1 MTEQAT
7 QKASLN
13 DAKIVDPKS
22 AERTEAEALLDR
34 LLALP
39 DAASRAQ
46 LVAQSPATAWPEIVL
61 LLTEKVWQEVRID
74 THRAQRLADAALDV
88 AQTLNNPSLLAR
100 SLRAKANA
108 LYTLDEH
115 TEAVSFHEQAI
126 ALFAEVGDDAE
137 LARTLSS
144 SIQSLLLL
152 GRYDQALAA
161 GERAGQIF
169 RQQGNTRR
177 LARLEINIGNI
188 YHRQDRFSEALAFY
202 ERAYAQMLAHDDAEG
217 LAAVLSNLSL
227 CHISLN
233 DFPKALELHQ
243 VARRHCQ
250 QKDMPILVAYA
261 DYNIAYLYFLRG
273 EYGRSIQMLRD
284 ASASA
289 KQANDAY
296 QLALCNLDLSEI
308 YLELNLSTE
317 AGELG
322 RAANKGFEEL
332 GFGYEAAKAL
342 GFAAIAAS
350 RQGQAFEAVK
360 LFAQAKEMFVRDQ
373 NQVWPSLIDLYEALV
388 LFTEGRLFE
397 ARRLC
402 LAAHTFFRTS
412 PMRGKA
418 VLADLLLA
426 RIALRLA
433 DTALAK
439 QHCQSALDDLSSLD
453 SPTLVYQAEFL
464 MGEVERTLGNE
475 DAAYDSYCRARVAVE
490 RLRSSLRGEEL
501 KIAFFENKLEVYES
515 LVDICLR
522 RQNSF
527 DEAFAY
533 IEQAKSR
540 TLMDLL
546 NQPIHIPVAADAG
559 QSELV
564 RSIRNL
570 REELNWYYNL
580 IEREQLRPE
589 AHSEVHLEDRSQE
602 RLQQLEGKARSRESD
617 LLRAVKEATV
627 AEANEAGL
635 QVPTTLSLD
644 EIRSALPADTV
655 LVEYFST
662 HDRNLA
668 CVLTRDNLH
677 ICPVTVQSRIQKLL
691 QFFQFQISK
700 FRLDPEYVSTFSRP
714 LLESTQAHLK
724 SLYQELIAPIRHLLQ
739 ARHIVFVQHG
749 LLHYVPFHALHDGD
763 CYLIDQY
770 SISYAPS
777 ASIYAHCQTKKVNT
791 TGDALILGIPDERT
805 PAIRAEVEDLARI
818 LPDARLFLGDEA
830 TEDVL
835 KKYGPHSKSVHIAT
849 HGYFRQDNPMFSS
862 IRLGTSHL
870 SLYDMEHLQ
879 LPAEL
884 VVLSGCATGLNVV
897 TPGDE
902 LIGLV
907 RGLLQAGA
915 QSLVLSLWDVH
926 DDRTREFMVEFY
938 TQLQKGRPKAEAMQ
952 TASIRLRENH
962 PHPYHWAPFLLIGK
976 G

>member
-1 MTEQAT
+1 MTVQAV
-7 QKASLN
+7 QKTEF
-13 DAKIVDPKS
+13 DAMI
-22 AERTEAEALLDR
+22 ER
-34 LLALP
+34 LLAL
-39 DAASRAQ
+39 DDTASRAQ
-46 LVAQSPATAWPEIVL
+46 LVEQHPAMAWNEIVNTL
-61 LLTEKVWQEVRID
+61 SERVWQEVRID
-74 THRAQRLADAALDV
+74 THRARRLAEAALDV
-88 AQTLNNPSLLAR
+88 ARTLGTPSLLAR

-108 LYTLDEH
+108 MYALDEH
-115 TEAVSFHEQAI
+115 AEAVQLHAQAI
-126 ALFAEVGDDAE
+126 ALFEQTGEQAE
-137 LARTLSS
+137 LARTLSG

-161 GERAGQIF
+161 GERAATIF

-188 YHRQDRFSEALAFY
+188 YHRQDRFAEALAFY
-202 ERAYAQMLAHDDAEG
+202 VRAYEQMLVHDDAEG

-243 VARRHCQ
+243 VARRHCE
-250 QKDMPILVAYA
+250 KKGMPILVAYA

-284 ASASA
+284 ASVSA
-289 KQANDAY
+289 KKANDPY

-308 YLELNLSTE
+308 YLELNLSAE

-322 RAANKGFEEL
+322 RAANASFHQL

-360 LFAQAKEMFVRDQ
+360 LFAQAKEMFVHDQ

-397 ARRLC
+397 SRRLC
-402 LAAHTFFRTS
+402 AAAHEFFRAS

-418 VLADLLLA
+418 VLAELLLA
-426 RIALRLA
+426 RIALRLG
-433 DTALAK
+433 DTGLAK
-439 QHCQSALDDLSSLD
+439 QHCGTALMDLANVD
-453 SPTLVYQAEFL
+453 SPTLFYQAEFL
-464 MGEVERTLGNE
+464 MGEVERVTGNE
-475 DAAYDSYCRARVAVE
+475 DAAYESYCRARAAVE

-522 RQNSF
+522 RQNSL
-527 DEAFAY
+527 EEVFAY

-540 TLMDLL
+540 TLIDLL
-546 NQPIHIPVAADAG
+546 NQPVHVPTAADSG

-564 RSIRNL
+564 RSIRKL

-589 AHSEVHLEDRSQE
+589 ERSQE
-602 RLQQLEGKARSRESD
+602 RVQQLEQQARSRESD
-617 LLRAVKEATV
+617 LMRAVKEATV
-627 AEANEAGL
+627 AEANEAGV
-635 QVPTTLSLD
+635 QVPSNMSLE
-644 EIRSALPADTV
+644 EIRSGLPDDTALMEFFCA
-655 LVEYFST
+655 
-662 HDRNLA
+662 HDRIVA
-668 CVLTRDNLH
+668 CVLTRDELH
-677 ICPVTVQSRIQKLL
+677 ICPVTVQTKIQKLL
-691 QFFQFQISK
+691 QLLQFQMSK
-700 FRLDPEYVSTFSRP
+700 FHLDPQYVATFAQP
-714 LLESTQAHLK
+714 LLESTQAHLQ
-724 SLYQELIAPIRHLLQ
+724 SLYQELIAPIRHLLD
-739 ARHIVFVQHG
+739 ARHVVFVQHG
-749 LLHYVPFHALHDGD
+749 LLHYVPFHALHDGES
-763 CYLIDQY
+763 YLIDRF

-777 ASIYAHCQTKKVNT
+777 ASIYVHCQTKPVNAK
-791 TGDALILGIPDERT
+791 GDSLILGVSDERT
-805 PAIRAEVEDLARI
+805 PAIRAEVDALARI
-818 LPDARLFLGDEA
+818 LPNPKLFVDTEA
-830 TEDVL
+830 TECVL
-835 KKYGPHSKSVHIAT
+835 QTHGPKSKSIHIAT

-870 SLYDMEHLQ
+870 SLYDMAHLQ
-879 LPAEL
+879 LPVEL

-902 LIGLV
+902 LMGLV

-926 DDRTREFMVEFY
+926 DDSTKEFMIEFY
-938 TQLQKGRPKAEAMQ
+938 TQFQQGRSKAEAMQ
-952 TASIRLRENH
+952 MASISLREH
-962 PHPYHWAPFLLIGK
+962 RPHPYHWAPFLLIGK

>member
-1 MTEQAT
+1 MTVQAV
-7 QKASLN
+7 QKTES
-13 DAKIVDPKS
+13 DAMI
-22 AERTEAEALLDR
+22 ER
-34 LLALP
+34 LLALD
-39 DAASRAQ
+39 DASSRAR
-46 LVAQSPATAWPEIVL
+46 LVTQHPAIAWDEIVNT
-61 LLTEKVWQEVRID
+61 LTEKVWQEVRID
-74 THRAQRLADAALDV
+74 THRAKRLAEAALDV
-88 AQTLNNPSLLAR
+88 AQTLGSPSLLAR

-108 LYTLDEH
+108 MYALDEH
-115 TEAVSFHEQAI
+115 VEAVQLHEQAV
-126 ALFAEVGDDAE
+126 ALFEQTGEEAE
-137 LARTLSS
+137 LARTLSG

-161 GERAGQIF
+161 GERAGTIF
-169 RQQGNTRR
+169 RRQGNTRR

-202 ERAYAQMLAHDDAEG
+202 ERAYQQMLAHDDAEG

-233 DFPKALELHQ
+233 DFPKALELHR
-243 VARRHCQ
+243 VARKHCEE
-250 QKDMPILVAYA
+250 KGMPILVAYA
-261 DYNIAYLYFLRG
+261 DYNIAYLHFLRG

-289 KQANDAY
+289 KKANDPY

-308 YLELNLSTE
+308 YLELNLSAE

-322 RAANKGFEEL
+322 RAANAGFLEL

-360 LFAQAKEMFVRDQ
+360 LFAQAKEMFVRDK
-373 NQVWPSLIDLYEALV
+373 NLVWPSLIDLYEALV

-402 LAAHTFFRTS
+402 VAAHEFFRTS
-412 PMRGKA
+412 SMRSKA

-426 RIALRLA
+426 RIALRLG
-433 DTALAK
+433 DTKLAK
-439 QHCQSALDDLSSLD
+439 QHCQLALTDLTAMD

-464 MGEVERTLGNE
+464 MGEVERTTGNE
-475 DAAYDSYCRARVAVE
+475 EAAYESYCRARLAVE

-527 DEAFAY
+527 EEAFGY

-546 NQPIHIPVAADAG
+546 NQPVHVPSAVDPG

-589 AHSEVHLEDRSQE
+589 ERSQE
-602 RLQQLEGKARSRESD
+602 RVQQLEQQARSRESD
-617 LLRAVKEATV
+617 LMRAVKEATV
-627 AEANEAGL
+627 AEANEAGV
-635 QVPTTLSLD
+635 QVPSNMSLE
-644 EIRSALPADTV
+644 EIRSVLPADTA
-655 LVEYFST
+655 LMEFFCA
-662 HDRNLA
+662 HDRIVV
-668 CVLTRDNLH
+668 CVLTRDKLH

-691 QFFQFQISK
+691 QFLQFQMSK
-700 FRLDPEYVSTFSRP
+700 FRLDPQYVATFSQP

-724 SLYQELIAPIRHLLQ
+724 SLYQELIAPVRHLLD
-739 ARHIVFVQHG
+739 ARHVVFVQHG
-749 LLHYVPFHALHDGD
+749 LLHYVPFHALHDGES
-763 CYLIDQY
+763 YLIDRY

-777 ASIYAHCQTKKVNT
+777 ASIYAHCQTKPVNAN
-791 TGDALILGIPDERT
+791 GDSLILGVCDART
-805 PAIRAEVEDLARI
+805 PAIRAEVDALSLV
-818 LPDARLFLGDEA
+818 LPNAFLFVDAAA
-830 TEDVL
+830 TESVL
-835 KKYGPHSKSVHIAT
+835 QDHGPKSKSVHIAT

-870 SLYDMEHLQ
+870 SLYDMAHLQ
-879 LPAEL
+879 LPVEL

-902 LIGLV
+902 LMGLV

-915 QSLVLSLWDVH
+915 QSLILSLWDVH
-926 DDRTREFMVEFY
+926 DDSTKEFMVEFY
-938 TQLQKGRPKAEAMQ
+938 TQLQQGHSKAEAMQ
-952 TASIRLRENH
+952 TASIRLREH
-962 PHPYHWAPFLLIGK
+962 RPHPYYWAPFLLIGK

>member
-1 MTEQAT
+1 MSVRAVRKTE
-7 QKASLN
+7 S
-13 DAKIVDPKS
+13 DAIV
-22 AERTEAEALLDR
+22 ER
-34 LLALP
+34 LLALD

-46 LVAQSPATAWPEIVL
+46 VVKQNPAIAWDEIVTT
-61 LLTEKVWQEVRID
+61 LTERVWQEVRID
-74 THRAQRLADAALDV
+74 THRAQRLANAALDV
-88 AQTLNNPSLLAR
+88 AQALGSPSLLAR

-108 LYTLDEH
+108 MYALDEH
-115 TEAVSFHEQAI
+115 VEAVHLHEQAI
-126 ALFAEVGDDAE
+126 ALFEQTGEEAE
-137 LARTLSS
+137 LARTLSG

-161 GERAGQIF
+161 GERAGAIF
-169 RQQGNTRR
+169 RRQGNTRR

-188 YHRQDRFSEALAFY
+188 YHRQDRFTEALAFY
-202 ERAYAQMLAHDDAEG
+202 ERAYEQILVHDDAEG

-243 VARRHCQ
+243 AARRHCE
-250 QKDMPILVAYA
+250 QKNMPILVAYA

-273 EYGRSIQMLRD
+273 EYGRSIQLLRD
-284 ASASA
+284 ASVSA
-289 KQANDAY
+289 KKANDAY

-308 YLELNLSTE
+308 YLELNLSAE

-322 RAANKGFEEL
+322 RAANEGFQDL

-373 NQVWPSLIDLYEALV
+373 NQVWPALIDLYEALV

-402 LAAHTFFRTS
+402 AAAHEFFRTS
-412 PMRGKA
+412 TSSMRGKG
-418 VLADLLLA
+418 VLAELLLA
-426 RIALRLA
+426 RIALRLG
-433 DTALAK
+433 DTSLAK
-439 QHCQSALDDLSSLD
+439 QHCGAALKGLANLD
-453 SPTLVYQAEFL
+453 SPTLLYQAEFL
-464 MGEVERTLGNE
+464 MGEVERVTGNE
-475 DAAYDSYCRARVAVE
+475 DAAYQSYCRARTAVE

-527 DEAFAY
+527 EEAFAY

-546 NQPIHIPVAADAG
+546 NQPVHVPSAVDPG

-589 AHSEVHLEDRSQE
+589 ERSQE
-602 RLQQLEGKARSRESD
+602 RIQQLEQHAREREHD
-617 LLRAVKEATV
+617 LMRAAQEATA
-627 AEANEAGL
+627 AEMSDAGL
-635 QVPTTLSLD
+635 QAPSNVPLA
-644 EIRSALPADTV
+644 EIRAALSTDTV
-655 LVEYFST
+655 LVEYFCMQ
-662 HDRNLA
+662 DRVLA
-668 CVLTRDNLH
+668 CVLDRDDLR
-677 ICPVTVQSRIQKLL
+677 IFPVTVQSRVQKLL
-691 QFFQFQISK
+691 QLLQFQLSK
-700 FRLDPEYVSTFSRP
+700 FRLDPQYVSTFQEAM
-714 LLESTQAHLK
+714 LQSTQAHLK
-724 SLYQELIAPIRHLLQ
+724 NLYQELIAPVRDLLNAKHL
-739 ARHIVFVQHG
+739 VFVPHG
-749 LLHYVPFHALHDGD
+749 LLHYVPFHALHDGES
-763 CYLIDQY
+763 YLVDRF

-777 ASIYAHCQTKKVNT
+777 ASIYALCQQKQASTS
-791 TGDALILGIPDERT
+791 GESLILGIPDAQAPSIADE
-805 PAIRAEVEDLARI
+805 AEALQSI
-818 LPDARLFLGDEA
+818 LPAAKLFMGSAA
-830 TEDVL
+830 TEDIL
-835 KKYGPHSKSVHIAT
+835 RTHGPGSRIVHIAT

-862 IRLGTSHL
+862 IRLGESYL
-870 SLYDMEHLQ
+870 SLYDLYHLK

-884 VVLSGCATGLNVV
+884 VVLSGCATGLNVIR
-897 TPGDE
+897 PGDE
-902 LIGLV
+902 LVGLV

-915 QSLVLSLWDVH
+915 HSLVLSLWDVH
-926 DDRTREFMVEFY
+926 DRSTKEFMISFY
-938 TQLQKGRPKAEAMQ
+938 A
-952 TASIRLRENH
+952 RLRQGISKPLALQCAMVELRERY
-962 PHPYHWAPFLLIGK
+962 PHPYYWAPFTLIGK
-976 G
+976 A

>member
-1 MTEQAT
+1 MSVRAVQKTE
-7 QKASLN
+7 S
-13 DAKIVDPKS
+13 DAII
-22 AERTEAEALLDR
+22 ER
-34 LLALP
+34 LLALDDTP
-39 DAASRAQ
+39 SRSQ
-46 LVAQSPATAWPEIVL
+46 LVKQNPAIAWDEIVKT
-61 LLTEKVWQEVRID
+61 LTEKVWQEVRID
-74 THRAQRLADAALDV
+74 THQAERLAVAALDV
-88 AQTLNNPSLLAR
+88 AQTLGSPSLLAR
-100 SLRAKANA
+100 SFRAKANA
-108 LYTLDEH
+108 MYALDEH
-115 TEAVSFHEQAI
+115 VEAIHLHEQAV
-126 ALFAEVGDDAE
+126 ALFEQIGEEAE
-137 LARTLSS
+137 LARTLSG
-144 SIQSLLLL
+144 SIQPLLLL

-161 GERAGQIF
+161 AEHAGAVF
-169 RQQGNTRR
+169 RRQGNTRR

-188 YHRQDRFSEALAFY
+188 YHRQDRFTEALAFY
-202 ERAYAQMLAHDDAEG
+202 ERAYEQMLAHDDAEG

-243 VARRHCQ
+243 VARRHCE

-284 ASASA
+284 AAVSAR
-289 KQANDAY
+289 KANDAY

-308 YLELNLSTE
+308 YLELNLSVE

-322 RAANKGFEEL
+322 RAANESFEEL

-360 LFAQAKEMFVRDQ
+360 LFSRAKEMFVRDQ
-373 NQVWPSLIDLYEALV
+373 NQVWPSLIDLYQAMV

-402 LAAHTFFRTS
+402 VAAHEFFRTS

-418 VLADLLLA
+418 VLAELLLA
-426 RIALRLA
+426 RIALRLGDTILA
-433 DTALAK
+433 KEHCQTAL
-439 QHCQSALDDLSSLD
+439 LDLANLD
-453 SPTLVYQAEFL
+453 ASTLLYQAEFL
-464 MGEVERTLGNE
+464 IGEVERATGNE
-475 DAAYDSYCRARVAVE
+475 DAAYESYCRARAAVE

-501 KIAFFENKLEVYES
+501 KIAFFENKLEVYEN

-522 RQNSF
+522 RENSF
-527 DEAFAY
+527 EEVFAY

-546 NQPIHIPVAADAG
+546 NQPVHVPMAADPG

-589 AHSEVHLEDRSQE
+589 ERSQE
-602 RLQQLEGKARSRESD
+602 RVQQLEQQARSRESD
-617 LLRAVKEATV
+617 LMRAVKEATV

-635 QVPTTLSLD
+635 QIPSNMSLE
-644 EIRSALPADTV
+644 EIRSVLPADTA
-655 LVEYFST
+655 LVEFFCT
-662 HDRNLA
+662 HDRNVA
-668 CVLTRDNLH
+668 CVLTRDKLH

-691 QFFQFQISK
+691 QFLQFQMSK
-700 FRLDPEYVSTFSRP
+700 FRLDPQYVATFSQP
-714 LLESTQAHLK
+714 LFESTQAHLK
-724 SLYQELIAPIRHLLQ
+724 SLYQELITPIRHLLD
-739 ARHIVFVQHG
+739 ARHLVLVQHG
-749 LLHYVPFHALHDGD
+749 LLHYVPFHALHDGES
-763 CYLIDQY
+763 YLIDRF

-777 ASIYAHCQTKKVNT
+777 ASVYAHCRTKAVNAA
-791 TGDALILGIPDERT
+791 GHALILGVSDART
-805 PAIRAEVEDLARI
+805 PAIRAEVDALTRI
-818 LPDARLFLGDEA
+818 LPNAKLFLDDEA
-830 TEDVL
+830 TEGVL
-835 KKYGPHSKSVHIAT
+835 QTYGPRSKSVHIAT

-870 SLYDMEHLQ
+870 SLYDMAHLQ
-879 LPAEL
+879 LPVEL

-902 LIGLV
+902 LMGLV

-926 DDRTREFMVEFY
+926 DDSTKEFMIEFY
-938 TQLQKGRPKAEAMQ
+938 THLQQGLSKAEAMQ
-952 TASIRLRENH
+952 TAFLSLRERR
-962 PHPYHWAPFLLIGK
+962 PHPYHWAPFFLIGK
-976 G
+976 D

>member
-1 MTEQAT
+1 MTVQAARKT
-7 QKASLN
+7 E
-13 DAKIVDPKS
+13 VDS
-22 AERTEAEALLDR
+22 IIER
-34 LLALP
+34 LLALADGP
-39 DAASRAQ
+39 VRSQ
-46 LVAQSPATAWPEIVL
+46 LVKQNPAVAWAEVVTT
-61 LLTEKVWQEVRID
+61 LTEKVWQEVRID
-74 THRAQRLADAALDV
+74 THLAKRLADAALDV
-88 AQTLNNPSLLAR
+88 AQAIGNPSLLAK

-108 LYTLDEH
+108 LYALDEH
-115 TEAVSFHEQAI
+115 TEAVSLHEQAI
-126 ALFAEVGDDAE
+126 ARFEQTGEEAE
-137 LARTLSS
+137 LARTLSG

-161 GERAGQIF
+161 GERAGAIF
-169 RQQGNTRR
+169 KKQGNTHR
-177 LARLEINIGNI
+177 LARLEINLGNI

-202 ERAYAQMLAHDDAEG
+202 ERAYEQMLAHDDAEG

-289 KQANDAY
+289 KKVNDPY

-308 YLELNLSTE
+308 YLELNLSAE

-322 RAANKGFEEL
+322 RAANQGFHQL

-350 RQGQAFEAVK
+350 RLGQAFEAVK
-360 LFAQAKEMFVRDQ
+360 LFAIAKEMFVRDQ

-402 LAAHTFFRTS
+402 RSAHEFFRS
-412 PMRGKA
+412 SASMRGKA

-426 RIALRLA
+426 RIALRLS
-433 DTALAK
+433 DTRLAK
-439 QHCQSALDDLSSLD
+439 QHCRAALADLEKLD
-453 SPTLVYQAEFL
+453 SPTLLYQTEFL
-464 MGEVERTLGNE
+464 MGEVERASGNE
-475 DAAYDSYCRARVAVE
+475 DAAYESYCRARSAVE

-527 DEAFAY
+527 EEAFAC

-540 TLMDLL
+540 TLMDVL
-546 NQPIHIPVAADAG
+546 NQPVHVPTAADPG
-559 QSELV
+559 QSDLV

-589 AHSEVHLEDRSQE
+589 QRSEE
-602 RLQQLEGKARSRESD
+602 RVEQLEKQARSRESD

-635 QVPTTLSLD
+635 QVPSTMSL
-644 EIRSALPADTV
+644 EQIRSTLPVDTA
-655 LVEYFST
+655 LVEYFCT
-662 HDRNLA
+662 HDRIA
-668 CVLTRDNLH
+668 VCVLTSEKLH
-677 ICPVTVQSRIQKLL
+677 ISPVTVQSRVQKIL

-700 FRLDPEYVSTFSRP
+700 FHLDPSYVATFSKP

-724 SLYQELIAPIRHLLQ
+724 NLYQELIAPVRHLLGV
-739 ARHIVFVQHG
+739 RRLVFVQHG
-749 LLHYVPFHALHDGD
+749 LLHYVPFHALYDGES
-763 CYLIDQY
+763 YLIDQFA
-770 SISYAPS
+770 ISYAPS
-777 ASIYAHCQTKKVNT
+777 ASVYAHCQTKATNA
-791 TGDALILGIPDERT
+791 TGDSLIFGVPDERT
-805 PAIRAEVEDLARI
+805 PAIRAEVEALARI
-818 LPDARLFLGDEA
+818 LPNPKLFLGEDA
-830 TEDVL
+830 TEEIL
-835 KKYGPHSKSVHIAT
+835 RTHGPRSKSVHIAT

-870 SLYDMEHLQ
+870 SLYDMAHLQ
-879 LPAEL
+879 MPVDLI
-884 VVLSGCATGLNVV
+884 VLSGCATGLNVV

-902 LIGLV
+902 LMGLV

-926 DDRTREFMVEFY
+926 DDSTREFMIEFY
-938 TQLQKGRPKAEAMQ
+938 TQLQQGHSKAEAMQ
-952 TASIRLRENH
+952 TACISLRDRR